1 MNIYVAISATIALAL
16 SIFSFPLLNNFYL
29 LKLTPATTTT
39 NLEAD
44 LIVTNGVIFTGDDS
58 LLFADSMAIKSGR
71 IVSVGNYSAVQQL
84 AADGTNVLNLQ
95 GKVVVPGFIDSH
107 VHFIPGGL
115 QMARVKLR
123 GVNHKDEFVRRVKEA
138 VKNSKKGS
146 WILGGGWNNDLWG
159 GDLPMA
165 SWIDDITPH
174 NPVWLSRMDGHMGVA
189 NSVALQL
196 VGITNLSEDPNGGTI
211 MKTSSGEPTGLLID
225 AAMKLILPWIPEV
238 SVDERREALHRASN
252 LALSRGVTTVV
263 DFGRYYTGESV
274 QLSWEDFA
282 DVYQWA
288 SYSEKMKIRVC
299 LFFPLETWSSLAD
312 LINKTG
318 HVLSDWVY
326 LGGVKAFADGSLGS
340 NSALFHEPYADEPHN
355 YGLQVMEL
363 ESLLSMTMASD
374 KSGLQVAIHAIGD
387 RANDLVLDMYK
398 SVVVTTGKRDQRFR
412 IEHAQHLASGTA
424 ARFGDQGIVASI
436 QPQHLLD
443 DADSARKKLGVDRA
457 ERESYL
463 FQSLLANNAL
473 LALGSDWPVAD
484 INPLCAIRTAMKR
497 IPPGWDNAWIPSER
511 ISLTDALIAHT
522 LSAARAC
529 FLENDVGSLS
539 PGKIADFVILSTS
552 SWEDF
557 AAEASASIEATYVSG
572 VQAYP

>member
-1 MNIYVAISATIALAL
+1 
-16 SIFSFPLLNNFYL
+16 
-29 LKLTPATTTT
+29 
-39 NLEAD
+39 
-44 LIVTNGVIFTGDDS
+44 
-58 LLFADSMAIKSGR
+58 
-71 IVSVGNYSAVQQL
+71 
-84 AADGTNVLNLQ
+84 
-95 GKVVVPGFIDSH
+95 
-107 VHFIPGGL
+107 
-115 QMARVKLR
+115 
-123 GVNHKDEFVRRVKEA
+123 
-138 VKNSKKGS
+138 
-146 WILGGGWNNDLWG
+146 
-159 GDLPMA
+159 
-165 SWIDDITPH
+165 
-174 NPVWLSRMDGHMGVA
+174 
-189 NSVALQL
+189 
-196 VGITNLSEDPNGGTI
+196 
-211 MKTSSGEPTGLLID
+211 
-225 AAMKLILPWIPEV
+225 
-238 SVDERREALHRASN
+238 
-252 LALSRGVTTVV
+252 
-263 DFGRYYTGESV
+263 
-274 QLSWEDFA
+274 
-282 DVYQWA
+282 
-288 SYSEKMKIRVC
+288 
-299 LFFPLETWSSLAD
+299 
-312 LINKTG
+312 
-318 HVLSDWVY
+318 
-326 LGGVKAFADGSLGS
+326 
-340 NSALFHEPYADEPHN
+340 
-355 YGLQVMEL
+355 MEL

>member
-1 MNIYVAISATIALAL
+1 MQLWHGATVAPKACSMNIYVAISATIALAL

-39 NLEAD
+39 TTTNLEAD
-44 LIVTNGVIFTGDDS
+44 LVVTNGVIFTGDDS
-58 LLFADSMAIKSGR
+58 LLFADSMAIKNGR

-115 QMARVKLR
+115 QAASHFMEVDTVVQIYA
-123 GVNHKDEFVRRVKEA
+123 D
-138 VKNSKKGS
+138 SKKGS

-174 NPVWLSRMDGHMGVA
+174 NPVWLSRMDGHMGLA

-238 SVDERREALHRASN
+238 SVDERREALLRASN

-263 DFGRYYTGESV
+263 DFGRYYPGESV

-282 DVYQWA
+282 
-288 SYSEKMKIRVC
+288 
-299 LFFPLETWSSLAD
+299 
-312 LINKTG
+312 G

-424 ARFGDQGIVASI
+424 ARFGDQGIVASM

-484 INPLCAIRTAMKR
+484 INPLFAIRTAMKR

-511 ISLTDALIAHT
+511 ISFTDALIAHT

-539 PGKIADFVILSTS
+539 PGKIADFVILSTF

-557 AAEASASIEATYVSG
+557 AAEVSASIEATYVSG

>member
-16 SIFSFPLLNNFYL
+16 SIFSFPLLNNFS
-29 LKLTPATTTT
+29 TTT

-44 LIVTNGVIFTGDDS
+44 LVVTNGVIFTGDDS
-58 LLFADSMAIKSGR
+58 LLFADSMAIKNGR
-71 IVSVGNYSAVQQL
+71 IVSVGNYSAVHQL

-115 QMARVKLR
+115 QAASHFMEVDTVVQIYA
-123 GVNHKDEFVRRVKEA
+123 D
-138 VKNSKKGS
+138 SKKGS

-174 NPVWLSRMDGHMGVA
+174 NPVWLSRMDGHMGLA

-211 MKTSSGEPTGLLID
+211 MRTSSGEPTGLLID

-238 SVDERREALHRASN
+238 SVDERREALLRASN

-263 DFGRYYTGESV
+263 DFGRYYPGESV

-282 DVYQWA
+282 
-288 SYSEKMKIRVC
+288 
-299 LFFPLETWSSLAD
+299 
-312 LINKTG
+312 G

-424 ARFGDQGIVASI
+424 ARFGDQGIVASM

-557 AAEASASIEATYVSG
+557 AAEVSASIEATYVSG